1 MHAKLFQLCLTL
13 CDPMD
18 CRSPAG
24 SSVHGIFQAIILV
37 WIAISFP
44 EDLPDPGIKHKS
56 LKYPTLA
63 GAFFTTS
70 ATWEAILP
78 KELQV
83 IQRGRIRIQV
93 L

>member
-1 MHAKLFQLCLTL
+1 MHAKLLELCLTL

-18 CRSPAG
+18 CRSLAG
-24 SSVHGIFQAIILV
+24 SSVHGISQAIILQ

-44 EDLPDPGIKHKS
+44 EDLPDPGIEHKS

-63 GAFFTTS
+63 RAFFTPN
-70 ATWEAILP
+70 APWEAILP

-83 IQRGRIRIQV
+83 IQRGGIRI
-93 L
+93 